1 MSAKRRNQPTIKQLE
16 SCLQNLNSFDKP
28 KLELEQYST
37 PPHIAAL
44 VLNTIHSTYG
54 DIEGKFVCDL
64 GCGTGRLSVGSLMCD
79 AAMVFGFDIDRS
91 ALELALQNVN
101 NTFGDD
107 DVTVSKVY
115 GCCERFNFIQADIVS
130 DDSDA
135 PWESMS
141 KKFDTIIMNPPFGT
155 KQKQGLDISFL
166 KRAINLAENVVYS
179 LHKTSTR
186 AVSFIIQFLSCIIIH
201 QKTLKTSIQP
211 S

>member
-16 SCLQNLNSFDKP
+16 SCLQNLNDFDEP
-28 KLELEQYST
+28 KLELEQYAT

-44 VLNTIHSTYG
+44 VLNTIHSTY
-54 DIEGKFVCDL
+54 DDLEGKFVCDL
-64 GCGTGRLSVGSLMCD
+64 GCGTGRLSVGSLMCN
-79 AAMVFGFDIDRS
+79 AAMVFGFDVDRS

-101 NTFGDD
+101 GAFGDGD
-107 DVTVSKVY
+107 DENTASKIY
-115 GCCERFNFIQADIVS
+115 ECCERFNFIQADIVS
-130 DDSDA
+130 GSSDA
-135 PWESMS
+135 PWESMN

-186 AVSFIIQFLSCIIIH
+186 AVSYNTIFELYNHPPKNLRNID
-201 QKTLKTSIQP
+201 
-211 S
+211 